1 MLKTVE
7 KDPNAEL
14 LQQICD
20 ILVAG
25 GYFRARLNIEPFDK
39 VRTTAS
45 MSNPFLSVADPRRH
59 VLVDHW

>member
-7 KDPNAEL
+7 VDQNAEL

-39 VRTTAS
+39 V
-45 MSNPFLSVADPRRH
+45 SN
-59 VLVDHW
+59 LVN

>member
-7 KDPNAEL
+7 VDQNTEL
-14 LQQICD
+14 LQQVCD

-39 VRTTAS
+39 VRENLRSLTGCLID
-45 MSNPFLSVADPRRH
+45 FGWD
-59 VLVDHW
+59 VLVNHR

>member
-7 KDPNAEL
+7 VDQNTEL
-14 LQQICD
+14 LQQVCD

-39 VRTTAS
+39 VREG
-45 MSNPFLSVADPRRH
+45 FVAERGWFVDLGRD
-59 VLVDHW
+59 VLVNHG

>member
-14 LQQICD
+14 LQQVCD

-39 VRTTAS
+39 VRTIAL
-45 MSNPFLSVADPRRH
+45 MFNLLYSVADPRRH
-59 VLVDHW
+59 VLVDHR